1 MATGTATG
9 TAMATAIRHKLRVL
23 ALSCAC
29 GVAAVAPAWAGNWEI
44 TPSISVN
51 ETATDNVGLV
61 ESHRD
66 GEWITDISPSINVLG
81 TGDRVKLRFDYKM
94 HNLYY
99 ANDSSRN
106 NRQNSLN
113 ALGTLEAV
121 ENWLFID
128 ANAVIA
134 QQNLSAFRGSTDT
147 SVDTNNSANTTETT
161 TYRISP
167 YIKGSFGTAADYQLR
182 YNVNRSTSDAQG
194 ANQTQSRQWVGKLAG
209 ITTFAKFG
217 WSVDASSQKSDFS
230 RGRDTQADLLR
241 GVLTYHYDP
250 QFRVLLIAG
259 REANDY
265 ASADKESR
273 TIKGAG
279 FEWAPTERTLLSAT
293 REKRFFGDSDSVTFS
308 HRTAGTVW
316 KYRQSK
322 DVVVATDQTSGSVGT
337 NYDLVYSYFT
347 SLYPTL
353 TPDQRA
359 ALVNAFFLQ
368 QQNISP
374 TAQLQGG
381 FLTTGVTLQKR
392 RELSFGL
399 FGTRNTV
406 TFAATRSES
415 ENLAQGVGTGW
426 FTGTDFAD
434 VNNITQQG
442 MSVNWSHKLTGLST
456 LTGTVSRL
464 ESKGRGV
471 TSLETEEKMFTVN
484 FVTQLGPK
492 TNAGLG
498 ARRTEVD
505 GSTNYT
511 ENAVTGT
518 ISHRF

>member
-9 TAMATAIRHKLRVL
+9 TAMAIRHKLRVL
-23 ALSCAC
+23 VSSCAC
-29 GVAAVAPAWAGNWEI
+29 GMAAVAPVWAGNWQI

-61 ESHRD
+61 ERQRD
-66 GEWITDISPSINVLG
+66 SDWITDISPGINVVG

-113 ALGTLEAV
+113 TLGTLEAV
-121 ENWLFID
+121 DNWLFID

-134 QQNLSAFRGSTDT
+134 QQNLSAFRGSTNT
-147 SVDTNNSANTTETT
+147 SVDTNNGTNTTETR

-167 YIKGSFGTAADYQLR
+167 YIKGVLGAVADYQLR
-182 YNVNRSTSDAQG
+182 YNFNSATSDQNA
-194 ANQTQSRQWVGKLAG
+194 ANDTQTRQWVGRLAG
-209 ITTFAKFG
+209 MTTLAKLG
-217 WSVDASSQKSDFS
+217 WSVDASTQKSDFS
-230 RGRDTQADLLR
+230 RGKDTEADLLR

-250 QFRVLLIAG
+250 QFRVSLIAG

-265 ASADKESR
+265 ASVGKESH

-279 FEWAPTERTLLSAT
+279 FEWAPTERTLLSAS
-293 REKRFFGDSDSVTFS
+293 REKRFFGDSDSLTFS

-322 DVVVATDQTSGSVGT
+322 DVVVATDQISGSVGT

-359 ALVNAFFLQ
+359 VLVNAFFLQ

-406 TFAATRSES
+406 TVAATRSES
-415 ENLAQGVGTGW
+415 ASLSQGVGTGW
-426 FTGTDFAD
+426 FAGTDFAD

-505 GSTNYT
+505 GTTNYT
-511 ENAVTGT
+511 ENALTGM